1 MRTIYVLK
9 EIKWG
14 IQFLRRISLRIGII
28 IILLAGFLS
37 KGLTQELPNEMWH
50 PGVIVL
56 NDGDSIRG
64 NIQYDFK
71 TNLVQLATEGQVKA
85 FSSQQLLSV
94 SFHGQY
100 FKRFRYFYALP
111 FSINGSVDVPV
122 FFEILEEGPITLMS
136 REYVVVQNNN
146 NYNSPFYRGTPR
158 TLNSRSILSYDYFFL
173 TGDGRIVQYSEKK
186 KDLLSFFGRY
196 QNEVEKYMR
205 KNKLRYD
212 RQLDLIKITN
222 YYNELAAN

>member
-1 MRTIYVLK
+1 MRTTYVLK
-9 EIKWG
+9 EIKWV
-14 IQFLRRISLRIGII
+14 IQFLRRINLRISII
-28 IILLAGFLS
+28 FILLAVFFS
-37 KGLTQELPNEMWH
+37 KGMTQELPNEMWH
-50 PGVIVL
+50 PGVLVL
-56 NDGDSIRG
+56 NDGDSIKG

-71 TNLVQLATEGQVKA
+71 TNLIQLAIDGQVKA

-111 FSINGSVDVPV
+111 YNINGSVDVPI

-146 NYNSPFYRGTPR
+146 NYNSPFYRGTSR
-158 TLNSRSILSYDYFFL
+158 TLSSRSILSYDYYFL
-173 TGDGRIVQYSEKK
+173 TTDGRIVQYTEKK
-186 KDLLSFFGRY
+186 KDLLAFFGKY
-196 QNEVEKYMR
+196 QNDVEKYMR
-205 KNKLRYD
+205 KNKLRSD

-222 YYNELAAN
+222 YYNELAAD

>member
-1 MRTIYVLK
+1 
-9 EIKWG
+9 
-14 IQFLRRISLRIGII
+14 
-28 IILLAGFLS
+28 
-37 KGLTQELPNEMWH
+37 MWH
-50 PGVIVL
+50 PGVVVL

-71 TNLVQLATEGQVKA
+71 TNLVQLAIDGQVKA

-111 FSINGSVDVPV
+111 YNINGSVDVPI

-146 NYNSPFYRGTPR
+146 NYNSPFYRGTSR
-158 TLNSRSILSYDYFFL
+158 TLSSRSILSYDYYFL
-173 TGDGRIVQYSEKK
+173 TTDGRIVQYTEKK
-186 KDLLSFFGRY
+186 KDLLAFFGKY
-196 QNEVEKYMR
+196 QNDVEKYMR
-205 KNKLRYD
+205 KNKLRSD

-222 YYNELAAN
+222 YYNELAAD